1 MKIKK
6 LIAFLSVFLIA
17 AIYLIWGNNS
27 ITVSEHSVELQ
38 NLPPEFGGYRIV
50 HLSDFHN
57 KNFGSRLCG
66 KIEALSPDIIVV
78 TGDIIDFYSTNVSI
92 AAEFIESIRSIA
104 PIYYVTGNHESRM
117 PEEYESLRAVMEE
130 AGVTVLDGK
139 TVVIEKN
146 GAEICLAGIDDPN
159 FFGSEILGEN
169 EILFNQTLA
178 ALQKQ
183 AGERVGILLSHRP
196 EKLDAYAECGFD
208 LVFSGHAHGGQ
219 VRLPFVGGLFAPA
232 QGFFPE
238 YTQGIYES
246 GNTQMIVSRGLGN
259 SLFPLRIFNRPE
271 IVVCDLKEK

>member
-6 LIAFLSVFLIA
+6 LIAFLCVFLIA

-27 ITVSEHSVELQ
+27 ITVSEHSVALQ

-57 KNFGSRLCG
+57 KNFGSRLSG
-66 KIEALSPDIIVV
+66 KIEELSPDIIVV

-117 PEEYESLRAVMEE
+117 PEEYESLRTEMESM
-130 AGVTVLDGK
+130 GVCVLDSRSA
-139 TVVIEKN
+139 VIEKN

-169 EILFNQTLA
+169 EILFNEMLDS
-178 ALQKQ
+178 LKKQ